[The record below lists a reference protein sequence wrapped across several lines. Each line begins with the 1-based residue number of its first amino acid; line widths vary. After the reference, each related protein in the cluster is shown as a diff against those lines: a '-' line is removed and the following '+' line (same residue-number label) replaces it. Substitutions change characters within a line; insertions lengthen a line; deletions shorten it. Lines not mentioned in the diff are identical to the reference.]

1 MKRIY
6 LGEFEEI
13 VLLSVAVMEG
23 KAYGFALMHEI
34 MERTGRETRLNQVHS
49 ALQRLEEKG
58 MVKSVFGDPT
68 PERGGKRKKF
78 YSTTAYGHR
87 TLEEIQQVRASFW
100 SNLVNPFKFSVSE

>member
-6 LGEFEEI
+6 LGGFEEV

-49 ALQRLEEKG
+49 ALQR
-58 MVKSVFGDPT
+58 F
-68 PERGGKRKKF
+68 
-78 YSTTAYGHR
+78 
-87 TLEEIQQVRASFW
+87 
-100 SNLVNPFKFSVSE
+100 